1 MEFYG
6 LTCDNTIMKLSGKEA
21 AEAKKRGE
29 AYENDLAIEGIFL
42 DAADREIIDT
52 IEREGMGY
60 DEGVRYATQRLRRR
74 VLDKPVGSGSL
85 ATMECKAMAARQ

>member
-1 MEFYG
+1 
-6 LTCDNTIMKLSGKEA
+6 MKLSEKEA

-60 DEGVRYATQRLRRR
+60 DEGVRYATQRLKERG
-74 VLDKPVGSGSL
+74 VIP
-85 ATMECKAMAARQ
+85 AEAEPQAAE